1 WEFVFEEFDDEDD
14 TQYNVYHQSGT
25 AELDAGR
32 DGNQKKQDS
41 KNKESMVVS
50 RSADVDKPESSRGGQ
65 LNTDRDVNAGTTGTF
80 SVPRL
85 KGLASKMNLP
95 KYKGISALNLDH
107 LLGYNPNQVDI
118 SNTRATHA
126 QFNTWYEGVK
136 EDYELLDDKMQI
148 ILNGLMV
155 WCIENGTS
163 PNINGMW
170 VMMDGDEQ
178 VEFPIKPLI
187 DHAKPTF
194 RQIMAHFSN
203 VAEAYIEKRNQDR
216 PYMPRYGLQRNLTDM
231 SLARYAFDFYEMTSK
246 TPVRAREAHIQMKAA
261 ALRSAKNNLF
271 GLDGNV
277 GTTEENTE
285 RHTTE
290 DVNQKMHSL
299 LGVRGM

>member
-1 WEFVFEEFDDEDD
+1 AGPE
-14 TQYNVYHQSGT
+14 
-25 AELDAGR
+25 ELDAGLEEERQRKTR
-32 DGNQKKQDS
+32 DLRGKFINSGDDPQETSQQ
-41 KNKESMVVS
+41 VS
-50 RSADVDKPESSRGGQ
+50 RDK
-65 LNTDRDVNAGTTGTF
+65 DINAGTQGTF

-85 KGLASKMNLP
+85 KSKVSKMSLP
-95 KYKGISALNLDH
+95 KYKGKPALNLEQ
-107 LLGYNPNQVDI
+107 LLLYNPNQVDI
-118 SNTRATHA
+118 SNTRATQA

-136 EDYELLDDKMQI
+136 EEYDLDDVKMQT

-170 VMMDGDEQ
+170 VMMDKDEQ
-178 VEFPIKPLI
+178 IEFPIKPLI

-203 VAEAYIEKRNQDR
+203 VAEAYIEMRNQTV

-246 TPVRAREAHIQMKAA
+246 TPIRAREAHIQMKAA
-261 ALRSAKNNLF
+261 ALRNSKNNLF

-277 GTTEENTE
+277 GLTEENTE

-290 DVNQKMHSL
+290 DVSRNMHSL